1 MKRRAEKKDKDQ
13 KDEKKGLTLSTERLY
28 GVVRGPVITEKATR
42 GSEHSQVTFR
52 VALDASKPEIKAAI
66 ESLFG
71 VKVRAV
77 NTLRVEGKKK
87 VSRGRRGQRSDFKKA
102 IVTLEQGQTIDVTAG
117 I

>member
-1 MKRRAEKKDKDQ
+1 MKAKEESKKRRKDVKKPAAVP
-13 KDEKKGLTLSTERLY
+13 TARLY
-28 GVVRGPVITEKATR
+28 GLVRGPVITEKATR

-87 VSRGRRGQRSDFKKA
+87 AVRGRRGQRSDFKKA